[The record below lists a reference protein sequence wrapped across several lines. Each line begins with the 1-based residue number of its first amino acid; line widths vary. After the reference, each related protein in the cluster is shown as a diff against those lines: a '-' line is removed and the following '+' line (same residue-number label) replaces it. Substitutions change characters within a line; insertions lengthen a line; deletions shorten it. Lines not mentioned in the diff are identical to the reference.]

1 MTAKIARLRPVPTI
15 AFEPEEGK
23 RLRCQSAETGR
34 EQQVRGA
41 DDSRPHRPWSQD
53 AYDLQMKAKV
63 AVTLIGEVF
72 SNLKA
77 VEDLLEFKLR
87 EDSGLDEL
95 AFQINE
101 IQKCTERLQPA

>member
-15 AFEPEEGK
+15 AFEPDEGL
-23 RLRCQSAETGR
+23 RLRRQSAETGR
-34 EQQVRGA
+34 EQVQGA

-77 VEDLLEFKLR
+77 MEDLLEFKLL
-87 EDSGLDEL
+87 EQSGIEEL
-95 AFQINE
+95 AFQIHQ
-101 IQKCTERLQPA
+101 IQKATHRLQPA